1 MTPFNLDEEMEEG
14 RFDSEGN
21 YYTFREEEVTDN
33 WLTDIDWSN
42 VDEQGEMLS
51 ERKKGDWRKFLLT
64 KEKLKDHSQSETDI
78 AILTKSECLS
88 RIVCLL
94 KPRETVAQALK
105 RLKPSRSRETP
116 RIKNQDLN
124 MSIDDNKGIL
134 AHVW

>member
-21 YYTFREEEVTDN
+21 YYTYRDEEVTDN

-51 ERKKGDWRKFLLT
+51 LIQSERAFSKPNLTKFIVN
-64 KEKLKDHSQSETDI
+64 KEKLKDSSQSERT
-78 AILTKSECLS
+78 LRTKSECMS

-94 KPRETVAQALK
+94 NPRETVAQALK
-105 RLKPSRSRETP
+105 RLKPTKQKANRKRSS
-116 RIKNQDLN
+116 DD
-124 MSIDDNKGIL
+124 SIGEY
-134 AHVW
+134 